1 MTTIPSITEQHHRR
15 SFQDDIYSFP
25 PQKPLSILETQ
36 EREMLLAE
44 LTEGGGGGGGR
55 GKQKAARTHLGAGP
69 AVPAASVHRRSPA
82 LFPRPSRSGPA
93 AQQQADAALPPLP
106 ARSPALRPMPQ
117 YRRPPAARGGSGA
130 GRSRRE
136 PGGGR
141 GPGCGR
147 RRQQRVARPT
157 AGAPRA
163 AAWGG
168 GRSSPAAPPVLG
180 GSGGRA
186 APRPRCVRSA
196 HGAGPARARPGQGQ
210 LPAENGT
217 ALGVPGRVPHPCQSD
232 AIKGKGRETRLLVPR
247 DLPAFR
253 CFHLSVGLG
262 AVRLFSLLFP
272 PFTFPSS
279 TCVRFSAALFK

>member
-25 PQKPLSILETQ
+25 PQKPLFILETH
-36 EREMLLAE
+36 ERKTLLAE
-44 LTEGGGGGGGR
+44 PTEGGG

-82 LFPRPSRSGPA
+82 LLPRPSCSGPA

-147 RRQQRVARPT
+147 RRQQRVAGPT

-163 AAWGG
+163 AARGEGGG
-168 GRSSPAAPPVLG
+168 GRPSPAAPPVLG

-196 HGAGPARARPGQGQ
+196 HGAGPVRARPGR
-210 LPAENGT
+210 LPVENGT

-232 AIKGKGRETRLLVPR
+232 AIKGKGRETGLVVPR
-247 DLPAFR
+247 DLPAFH

-262 AVRLFSLLFP
+262 AVHLFSLLF
-272 PFTFPSS
+272 SLH
-279 TCVRFSAALFK
+279 FSLSPLLHVCDLL